1 MDNLENKLLLFKENC
16 NWLATKEK
24 EELENKENAQ
34 INQSIEAELHE
45 YEIKLKKREQEKQ
58 TQLEKE
64 YYREIWKLENEA
76 KKKFMKQ
83 KERQE
88 KQLEQDLLEKLNQ
101 FVAKEEY
108 KNYLIQN
115 IKQAI
120 RKISDKRKNNNCH
133 YEKRSNK
140 I

>member
-1 MDNLENKLLLFKENC
+1 MDRLEGKLHLFKENC

-24 EELENKENAQ
+24 EELENQMNTQ
-34 INQSIEAELHE
+34 INQSIDAELHE

-76 KKKFMKQ
+76 KKKLMKQ
-83 KERQE
+83 KERQK
-88 KQLEQDLLEKLNQ
+88 KQLEQDLLEKVNQ
-101 FVAKEEY
+101 FTMKEEY
-108 KNYLIQN
+108 RDYLIQN

-120 RKISDKRKNNNCH
+120 RKTSEKRENNNC
-133 YEKRSNK
+133 YYKKRSNEV
-140 I
+140 